1 MSENTEVVL
10 ADRPQGHLEPGHF
23 RVQDAGMPVAGAGE
37 VLLRILWLSVDP
49 ANRAWMSPV
58 PTYVAPVKPGDV
70 FPGFGLGEV
79 VASNAAGFAPG
90 DLVEGVTGWR
100 RFAALPARGL
110 RRLKRREPVTQ
121 HLSVLGITGKTAWFG
136 LEEIGRPKRAE
147 TVVVSAA
154 AGAVGSIAGQLAK
167 IAGARV
173 IGIAGG
179 EAKCR
184 HVVEDLGFDAA
195 IDYKA
200 ESVGEGLKR
209 HGVKGV
215 DVYFD
220 NVGGPMLESV
230 LFRMANFGRI
240 VCCGNVS
247 QYDTATPAPGPRGV
261 PGLLVVKRIRMEGF
275 IVLDYEARY
284 DEAEEALA
292 GHVAAGRLKY
302 VEDVLEGIDR
312 APEGLI
318 RVLAGGN
325 TGKTMIKVA

>member
-1 MSENTEVVL
+1 MQNREVVL
-10 ADRPQGHLEPGHF
+10 ADRPQDRLEAKHF
-23 RVQDAGMPVAGAGE
+23 RVQDAAMPTPAAGE
-37 VLLRILWLSVDP
+37 VLVRVLWLSVDP

-58 PTYVAPVKPGDV
+58 PTYVDPVKPGDV

-79 VASNAAGFAPG
+79 VQSNAPGFAPG

-100 RFAALPARGL
+100 RFGAYPAKAL
-110 RRLKRREPVTQ
+110 RRLKRRDPVSQ

-136 LEEIGRPKRAE
+136 LEEIGRPKPGE

-179 EAKCR
+179 PAKCR
-184 HVVEDLGFDAA
+184 HVVEDLGLDGA

-200 ESVGEGLKR
+200 EKVGDGLKR
-209 HGVKGV
+209 LGVGGI

-220 NVGGPMLESV
+220 NVGGPMLESL

-261 PGLLVVKRIRMEGF
+261 PGLLVVRRIRMEGF
-275 IVLDYEARY
+275 IVLDYAARY
-284 DEAEEALA
+284 EEAETALA
-292 GHVAAGRLKY
+292 GHVAAGRLRY
-302 VEDVLEGIDR
+302 FEDVLEGIEA
-312 APEGLI
+312 APMGLI

-325 TGKTMIKVA
+325 TGKTLIRVG